1 MKDSASAGAAPPRH
15 SSNGARPD
23 PIGLPVTVLERR
35 RQVLGD
41 DHHSTL
47 DSANNLAVALTAVGM
62 VQIARDLGIGLVI
75 TVTSAATGVNN
86 AQAAVLHSLYGVG
99 TDLTI
104 TQPPR
109 PGAGSG
115 ISFGFKQQ
123 IKQARTGQLAAGTK
137 INDNELQNAEYGTLS
152 SGQLAAVSRQQ
163 HVTAAAG
170 ALALSDIT
178 VTGTVPAI
186 TAGSGSFSS
195 SFTTNTFTVDG
206 VDVARSS
213 PGPLGSASVT
223 SGRAFDAADATAN
236 VALVDSGYA
245 TASMLKTGST
255 VDVGGTSF
263 KVVGIVSV
271 PIGGGAPDLY
281 IPLARAQQTGATGT
295 AKLNNEVNTIYVSAD
310 SASSIP
316 AVQQE
321 LTKLLPTAAITDQND
336 LASQVTGSVGSAASL
351 ANNLGKWL
359 SVAVLIAAFGLA
371 ILLTMS
377 AVARRVRE
385 FGTLKA
391 LGWRGGR
398 IVGQVVGESL
408 VIGVVG
414 AAGVALGYGGA
425 ALIDKLATRL
435 SAIVGSSPPTTA
447 SGVAAKLTQQVGNS
461 ATHTVYVTLTAPVT
475 LNAIGLAVVLA
486 LAGGLLAGAFGGWR
500 AARLRPAAA
509 LRKVE

>member
-1 MKDSASAGAAPPRH
+1 MFWVYLR
-15 SSNGARPD
+15 RE
-23 PIGLPVTVLERR
+23 LRR
-35 RQVLGD
+35 RMRQAIFIALG
-41 DHHSTL
+41 
-47 DSANNLAVALTAVGM
+47 LA
-62 VQIARDLGIGLVI
+62 LGIGLVV

-104 TQPPR
+104 TQPPK
-109 PGAGSG
+109 PGAGAG

-123 IKQARTGQLAAGTK
+123 IKQARTGRLAAGTK
-137 INDNELQNAEYGTLS
+137 IDDNELQNAQYGTLS
-152 SGQLAAVSRQQ
+152 SAQLAAVSRQQ

-213 PGPLGSASVT
+213 PGPLGSGSVA
-223 SGRAFDAADATAN
+223 SGRAFGAADATAN

-245 TASMLKTGST
+245 TASKLKTGST

-271 PIGGGAPDLY
+271 PAGGSAPDLY
-281 IPLARAQQTGATGT
+281 IPLAQAQRIGATGT
-295 AKLNNEVNTIYVSAD
+295 SKLTNDVNTIYVSAD
-310 SASSIP
+310 SASNIP

-321 LTKLLPTAAITDQND
+321 LTKLLPTATVTDASD
-336 LASQVTGSVGSAASL
+336 LAGQVTGSVGSAASL

-371 ILLTMS
+371 ILLTMA

-391 LGWRGGR
+391 IGWRGGR
-398 IVGQVVGESL
+398 IVGQVLGESL

-414 AAGVALGYGGA
+414 GAAGVGLGYAGA
-425 ALIDKLATRL
+425 ALIDNLAPRL
-435 SAIVGSSPPTTA
+435 SAAVGAPSAGSTA
-447 SGVAAKLTQQVGNS
+447 VSGIAGTLAQKVDAA

-475 LNAIGLAVVLA
+475 LDAVGLAVLLA